1 MKRIVK
7 VIEDIV
13 ASNTENTIIV
23 AHGGI
28 VSLVLNYYDL
38 DFGFEEWRKMSNP
51 DVYQLRISQNESHCK
66 RLWKD

>member
-13 ASNTENTIIV
+13 ASNTESTIIV
-23 AHGGI
+23 SHGGI

-51 DVYQLRISQNESHCK
+51 DVYQLRISQNESHFK

>member
-13 ASNTENTIIV
+13 ASITENTIIV
-23 AHGGI
+23 SHGGI

-51 DVYQLRISQNESHCK
+51 DVYQLRISQNESHFK